1 MKKILAAVTA
11 ILMLSVFTACGNDGN
26 SAEVTDETT
35 SAAVTQEESPAE
47 TQAEN
52 SDETETETE
61 TEPETET
68 ETAEAYNENLYS
80 GNGYTVE
87 VDSEKWMDASEYVNM
102 LSEYAENTDTGLNL
116 TAEDFQNM
124 NDGMFYH
131 TNGDGTNFNIV
142 CNAIGNTDG
151 VSIGDGAEIMKEQY
165 EAAGITWLDSEV
177 VTINGLEW
185 LKINVEMSM
194 EGTSMKMLQC
204 MALANGNQYV
214 VTYTSDTDNYDSAI
228 SDFEEVINSFKFS
241 E

>member
-11 ILMLSVFTACGNDGN
+11 ILMLSVFTACGN
-26 SAEVTDETT
+26 
-35 SAAVTQEESPAE
+35 SAAVTQEENPAE
-47 TQAEN
+47 TGTK
-52 SDETETETE
+52 S
-61 TEPETET
+61 
-68 ETAEAYNENLYS
+68 AEADNGNLYS

-87 VDSEKWMDASEYVNM
+87 VDSEKWMDASEYVKM
-102 LSEYAENTDTGLNL
+102 LSEYAEDNNLTQNL

-142 CNAIGNTDG
+142 CNAVGNTDG
-151 VSIGDGAEIMKEQY
+151 VRIGDGAEIMKEQY

-194 EGTSMKMLQC
+194 EGTNMKMLQC

-214 VTYTSDTDNYDSAI
+214 VTYTSGKDLFDACR
-228 SDFEEVINSFKFS
+228 SDFDEVMNSFKFS

>member
-11 ILMLSVFTACGNDGN
+11 ILMLSVFTACGN
-26 SAEVTDETT
+26 
-35 SAAVTQEESPAE
+35 SAAVTQEENPAE
-47 TQAEN
+47 TGTK
-52 SDETETETE
+52 S
-61 TEPETET
+61 
-68 ETAEAYNENLYS
+68 AEADNGNLYS

-102 LSEYAENTDTGLNL
+102 LSEYAEDNNLTQNL

-142 CNAIGNTDG
+142 CNAVGNTDG

-194 EGTSMKMLQC
+194 EGTNMKMLQC

-214 VTYTSDTDNYDSAI
+214 VTYTSGKDLFDACR
-228 SDFEEVINSFKFS
+228 SDFDEVMNSFKFS